1 MRIQKLLFCFAICF
15 VMFTVG
21 CIKQNKTESSVI
33 TEEPSQVFQNSEN
46 VHQAFW
52 VTFDNNGLEGT
63 SASGINPSDSFWT
76 ADVTRQYQ
84 DASAPREL
92 TIFFNGNSVTGTYKY
107 STIPSGENYQRDTY
121 GVMPYSF
128 VVNHDTQELLSYIYY
143 GKWETTNPITEEE
156 AECIAQDFIKDYLE
170 DTSYEIT
177 KDIWNESLPYVYSY
191 RYDVVIGS
199 EKTVSGAMISVTDD
213 GVIKSFNSKML
224 SQIKQY
230 IDENG
235 QDYVLSQIKE
245 FESDEVI
252 AEIDKLVKESDSIL
266 DYEITGHYF
275 TLGKEN
281 EPVMIYYLETELKAG
296 GGTIVK
302 AYVRLSEE
310 D

>member
-1 MRIQKLLFCFAICF
+1 
-15 VMFTVG
+15 
-21 CIKQNKTESSVI
+21 
-33 TEEPSQVFQNSEN
+33 
-46 VHQAFW
+46 
-52 VTFDNNGLEGT
+52 
-63 SASGINPSDSFWT
+63 
-76 ADVTRQYQ
+76 
-84 DASAPREL
+84 
-92 TIFFNGNSVTGTYKY
+92 
-107 STIPSGENYQRDTY
+107 
-121 GVMPYSF
+121 
-128 VVNHDTQELLSYIYY
+128 
-143 GKWETTNPITEEE
+143 
-156 AECIAQDFIKDYLE
+156 
-170 DTSYEIT
+170 
-177 KDIWNESLPYVYSY
+177 
-191 RYDVVIGS
+191 
-199 EKTVSGAMISVTDD
+199 MISVTDD

>member
-156 AECIAQDFIKDYLE
+156 AECIAQHFIKDYLE
-170 DTSYEIT
+170 DTRYEIRSHQ
-177 KDIWNESLPYVYSY
+177 IIQLQNAFSN
-191 RYDVVIGS
+191 
-199 EKTVSGAMISVTDD
+199 KTI
-213 GVIKSFNSKML
+213 
-224 SQIKQY
+224 
-230 IDENG
+230 
-235 QDYVLSQIKE
+235 
-245 FESDEVI
+245 
-252 AEIDKLVKESDSIL
+252 
-266 DYEITGHYF
+266 H
-275 TLGKEN
+275 
-281 EPVMIYYLETELKAG
+281 
-296 GGTIVK
+296 
-302 AYVRLSEE
+302 
-310 D
+310 